1 MTQAC
6 FRIPP
11 GVVFERWHHQDEWV
25 LYHSG
30 TGETLRL
37 SEAAVA
43 ILDQLSA
50 GREMDRNALANGLNN
65 LMDTPLELDEMSS
78 ILEGLIQELLRH
90 ECIEAQQCA

>member
-1 MTQAC
+1 MSQTC
-6 FRIPP
+6 FRIPA

-37 SEAAVA
+37 AEAAVA
-43 ILDQLSA
+43 LLDMLSA
-50 GREMDRNALANGLNN
+50 GRELDRNALANGLND
-65 LMDTPLELDEMSS
+65 LMDTPLEPDEMSP

-90 ECIEAQQCA
+90 ECIEAHPCT